1 MLKIASHQIV
11 NCLVG
16 NDENAEPYQKG
27 KQDSVLRFDL
37 GQKKLVKQN
46 ISCPPDSR
54 YSSKYNQT
62 EDELIMRRQLRSFVE
77 KITKHGS
84 VSRLGWGVFAP
95 DLCHVE

>member
-1 MLKIASHQIV
+1 MLKIASHQVI
-11 NCLVG
+11 NCLVS
-16 NDENAEPYQKG
+16 NDKNDEPYQKG

-46 ISCPPDSR
+46 ISGPPDSR
-54 YSSKYNQT
+54 YSSKYNQA

-77 KITKHGS
+77 KVTKHGL
-84 VSRLGWGVFAP
+84 VSRLGWRVFAS

>member
-1 MLKIASHQIV
+1 MLKIASHQV
-11 NCLVG
+11 GNCLVG
-16 NDENAEPYQKG
+16 NDENDEPYQKG

-46 ISCPPDSR
+46 ISCPPNSR
-54 YSSKYNQT
+54 YSGKYNQA
-62 EDELIMRRQLRSFVE
+62 EDELIMRKQLRSFVE

>member
-1 MLKIASHQIV
+1 MLKIASHQVV

-16 NDENAEPYQKG
+16 NDENDEPDQKG

-54 YSSKYNQT
+54 YSSKYNQA
-62 EDELIMRRQLRSFVE
+62 EDELIMRRQL
-77 KITKHGS
+77 
-84 VSRLGWGVFAP
+84 
-95 DLCHVE
+95 